1 MDFRHIRAFIAVAD
15 AFSVTRAAERLH
27 ISQPPLS
34 RHIHQLE
41 HELGLT
47 LFVRH
52 RHGVTLTDA
61 GRRLL
66 DKARI
71 LDTAA
76 SDFYESAHS
85 LATSESR
92 RIRIGIGWGLWDAVN
107 RVRVEFAKEYPGV
120 TIEAR
125 DAVCAEECTEQLRN
139 QTLDVAFGRPPFD
152 AAVVAATPVFQDP
165 IQVAISAES
174 ALRPQMRTGLW
185 IRELAGE
192 TLLLWDRHLG
202 PVLYDR
208 VLELYAAA
216 GVTPTMLPTPGAG
229 PFNNAGLM
237 LVASGRGVYLC
248 LGVPHTGPQP
258 AAGVSVLPVNDP
270 EAVIDVCVARRRDE
284 ASPVVRGFM
293 DCVWRAFPRTAPAE
307 PARPVGLHDAGF
319 GPLAAGAQSA

>member
-15 AFSVTRAAERLH
+15 ALSVTKAAERLH

-61 GRRLL
+61 GRWLL
-66 DKARI
+66 DKART
-71 LDTAA
+71 LDSAA
-76 SDFYESAHS
+76 AEFCQSAHR
-85 LATSESR
+85 LTTDESR

-107 RVRVEFAKEYPGV
+107 RVRVEFARDYPEV

-125 DAVCAEECTEQLRN
+125 DAVCAEESTEQLRN
-139 QTLDVAFGRPPFD
+139 HALDVAFGRPPFD
-152 AAVVAATPVFQDP
+152 AAVVDALPVFQER
-165 IQVAISAES
+165 IQVAISS
-174 ALRPQMRTGLW
+174 DHALRPPLRSGVW
-185 IRELAGE
+185 VRELAGD
-192 TLLLWDRHLG
+192 TLLLWDRHVG

-208 VLELYAAA
+208 ILELYAAA
-216 GVTPTMLPTPGAG
+216 GVTPTLLPTPGAG
-229 PFNNAGLM
+229 PFNHAGLM
-237 LVASGRGVYLC
+237 LVASGRGIYLC

-270 EAVIDVCVARRRDE
+270 GATIDVCVAKRKDE
-284 ASPVVRGFM
+284 KSPVVRGFM
-293 DCVWRAFPRTAPAE
+293 ECVWRAFPPKLAGEPAPPVGVRAAGFRTAG
-307 PARPVGLHDAGF
+307 V
-319 GPLAAGAQSA
+319 